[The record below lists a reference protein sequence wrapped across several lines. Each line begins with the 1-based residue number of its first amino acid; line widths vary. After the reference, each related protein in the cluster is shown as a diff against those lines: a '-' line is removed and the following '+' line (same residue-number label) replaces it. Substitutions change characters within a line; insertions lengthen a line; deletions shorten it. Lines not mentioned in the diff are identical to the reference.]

1 VIEREF
7 RLLIEQL
14 TLSSDAFDMLVELAI
29 QSEHASGQMAQ
40 KTDLE
45 QQKQAA
51 MAKCQRRIEAAKA
64 VYLDGDMAREEY
76 LKIKEQNEREIAH
89 WQARTTETEQAAVEL
104 RMCMNVVNQITELWD
119 SSVDEDRQQMAHM
132 LFEEIV
138 YDLDSW
144 RIVDFRLKPWADRY
158 LVVRVDLFGND
169 DSSPNASE
177 DQKQN
182 AHLKQMS
189 VLCPIGA
196 YEAQNAPTLEPV
208 ARAVACVLARIRAL
222 SQPPDPSLS
231 IRDRNHII
239 LARFEAGESQAALA
253 RAFDISYQSVHQIIQ
268 EKRR

>member
-1 VIEREF
+1 VIERKF

-14 TLSSDAFDMLVELAI
+14 TLSSDAFDLLVEQAI
-29 QSEHASGQMAQ
+29 QSEHASGQLAQ

-64 VYLDGDMAREEY
+64 VYLDGDMAREAY

-104 RMCMNVVNQITELWD
+104 KMCMNVVNQITELWD
-119 SSVDEDRQQMAHM
+119 SSSDEDRQQMAHM

-138 YDLDSW
+138 YDLDAW
-144 RIVDFRLKPWADRY
+144 QIVDFRLKPWADRY
-158 LVVRVDLFGND
+158 LVVRIDLYGND

-177 DQKQN
+177 DEKQN
-182 AHLKQMS
+182 AHLKRMS

-196 YEAQNAPTLEPV
+196 YEAQYAPSLEPV
-208 ARAVACVLARIRAL
+208 ARAVACVLERIRTL

-231 IRDRNHII
+231 IRDRNRII
-239 LARFEAGESQAALA
+239 LARFDGGESQADLA
-253 RAFDISYQSVHQIIQ
+253 RTFKLSYQRVHQIVRGQ
-268 EKRR
+268 QK